1 MFPPIHCVFFIF
13 HNIKCSFW
21 QTLPILRY
29 YIIFRGFFLYF
40 IRIFLNIYKRLWKL
54 FTDKTIDLIT
64 VNKNGI
70 VVRIKFKGES
80 SVDKQQL
87 IDQIQEWKEKKNA
100 VILAHYY
107 VDDDVQAIADYVG
120 DSYYLAKVAVKEE
133 KDMICFA
140 GVKFMGE
147 SAKIL
152 NPEKTVVM
160 PDGLAD
166 CDMAHMVDINKIKK
180 IREEYD
186 DLAVACYINST
197 AEIKSY
203 SDVCVTSA
211 NALKIIKALPQKNIF
226 FIPDEN
232 LGRYIDSQVPEK
244 NFIFNDG
251 YCPVHKAMSIEEVK
265 AARAKYPEAEILV
278 HPECTMD
285 VVEMGDYVGSTSGII
300 NYATNSDKKEFIICT
315 ELGVL
320 YELKKKNPDKVFYG
334 IGPKQICADM
344 KKVTLENVLD
354 AIKNDRNQVELEEE
368 LSKKAKHALD
378 EMLRLA
384 K

>member
-1 MFPPIHCVFFIF
+1 M
-13 HNIKCSFW
+13 N
-21 QTLPILRY
+21 
-29 YIIFRGFFLYF
+29 
-40 IRIFLNIYKRLWKL
+40 
-54 FTDKTIDLIT
+54 
-64 VNKNGI
+64 
-70 VVRIKFKGES
+70 
-80 SVDKQQL
+80 KQQL
-87 IDQIQEWKEKKNA
+87 IDEIKEWKEKKNA

-107 VDDDVQAIADYVG
+107 VDDDVQEIADYVG

-152 NPEKTVVM
+152 NPDKMVVM

-166 CDMAHMVDINKIKK
+166 CAMAHMVDIEKIKK
-180 IREEYD
+180 VREEYD

-197 AEIKSY
+197 AKIKSY

-211 NALKIIKALPQKNIF
+211 NALKIVKALPQKNIF

-232 LGRYIDSQVPEK
+232 LGRYIASQVPEK

-251 YCPVHKAMSIEEVK
+251 YCPVHKMMSLDKVKKAKEEH
-265 AARAKYPEAEILV
+265 PEAEILV

-285 VVEMGDYVGSTSGII
+285 VVAMGDYVGSTSGII
-300 NYATNSDKKEFIICT
+300 NYATASDKKEFIICT
-315 ELGVL
+315 ETGVM

-334 IGPKQICADM
+334 IGPEQVCIDM
-344 KKVTLENVLD
+344 KMVTLENVLD
-354 AIKNDRNQVELEEE
+354 AIKNEKNQVELEAE
-368 LSKKAKHALD
+368 LSEKAKNALD

-384 K
+384 E